1 MKRYFTILSVLL
13 ATTAAM
19 AQTVPGD
26 TINRTVLVE
35 STYNPIVTNAVK
47 RNFIPEE
54 VEPSI
59 NRTAIVY
66 ADKAMPITRLL
77 HKALPT
83 EKVAIEQGK
92 SLPGYLRLG
101 YGNSNNLDGLAAY
114 HLQFGGK
121 HSLSL
126 NADVTGWNGNLKT
139 QDGDWWYSNLY
150 RSEGDARYRFTYDQG
165 ELGAG
170 ITAGYSAF
178 NYLTIGNLSSYLGL
192 TDLQHA
198 SRVGGNIYA
207 KGLIAE
213 RYHYNVS
220 TAYTHSGQQAYLG
233 DVAPH
238 SEGHFHTEATV
249 STSFDK
255 YGTASMSLYDDFLSY
270 SPESAFETMHYL
282 TFTPQWSIDYK
293 RYHFV
298 AGVNLDLSSNS
309 YARIKAS
316 PACSITYTSEKNFNA
331 SLLLDGGH
339 RLPTYSYLES
349 LSPYWMRSPELQSS
363 YTYLN
368 ALLTG
373 NMRIAEGLHLM
384 VNGGYRVTGSAIF
397 ETVAEEA
404 YIRYT
409 SFENRN
415 AQLLHATTKLSY
427 DYKQQ
432 LSCFAQATYNHWM
445 VESGRSVL
453 ARTPQLDAQ
462 AGVRTTIFGSLSAH
476 SDLRYIL
483 FTATAPQER
492 ETSIIDWGLGLRYAL
507 NTHWAFYLDGHNLL
521 NHRHQLYTGYP
532 AQGIHVLAG
541 AAFKF

>member
-1 MKRYFTILSVLL
+1 MKRYFSILSVLFA
-13 ATTAAM
+13 ATIAV

-54 VEPSI
+54 VVPSI

-66 ADKAMPITRLL
+66 ADKAMPLTRLQ

-83 EKVAIEQGK
+83 EKVAIEQYKG
-92 SLPGYLRLG
+92 LPGYLHLG
-101 YGNSNNLDGLAAY
+101 YGNSHNLDGLAAY
-114 HLQFGGK
+114 HWLMNEK
-121 HSLSL
+121 HSLSF
-126 NADVTGWNGNLKT
+126 NADIDGMNGNIKT
-139 QDGDWWYSNLY
+139 QDDDWWSSYLY
-150 RSEGDARYRFTYDQG
+150 RGNADIRYRFTYDQG

-170 ITAGYSAF
+170 FTTGFNAF
-178 NYLTIGNLSSYLGL
+178 NYLTTEGFNPELDVTDQQYSSRL
-192 TDLQHA
+192 
-198 SRVGGNIYA
+198 GGNVYA

-220 TAYTHSGQQAYLG
+220 SAYTHSRQQAYLG
-233 DVAPH
+233 MKAPH
-238 SEGHFHTEATV
+238 SEGHLHTEATV

-255 YGTASMSLYDDFLSY
+255 YGTAYVSLSDDFLAY
-270 SPESAFETMHYL
+270 SPESAFEAMHYF

-298 AGVNLDLSSNS
+298 AGVNLDLSSSS

-339 RLPTYSYLES
+339 RLPTYAYLES
-349 LSPYWMRSPELQSS
+349 LSPYWMRTPELQSS

-373 NMRIAEGLHLM
+373 NMRLAEGLHLT
-384 VNGGYRVTGSAIF
+384 VNGGYRVIGSAIF
-397 ETVAEEA
+397 ETVADEA
-404 YIRYT
+404 HIRYT
-409 SFENRN
+409 GFENRD
-415 AQLLHATTKLSY
+415 AQLLHATTKISY

-432 LSCFAQATYNHWM
+432 FSCFAQATYDHWM
-445 VESGRSVL
+445 VEGDRAVL
-453 ARTPQLDAQ
+453 ARAPQFDAQ
-462 AGVRTTIFGSLSAH
+462 AGFRMTLFGALSAH
-476 SDLRYIL
+476 TDLRYVL
-483 FTATAPQER
+483 FTATALQER
-492 ETSIIDWGLGLRYAL
+492 ETSIIDWGLGFRYAL
-507 NTHWAFYLDGHNLL
+507 NNRWAFFLDGQNLL

-532 AQGIHVLAG
+532 SQGIHAIAG